1 MEQVEVFTY
10 LGTEIDRNLS
20 FTQQV
25 NSVYKKAQQ
34 RLSLL
39 RRLKGFNVR
48 QDILTAVYQSL
59 VESVISFNIVSW
71 FNFLSAVNEGKL
83 SRVIKQASKMIGY
96 PQTQLLDLYNCA
108 VQRKAA
114 FIVTDPSHPLH
125 SFFQL
130 LPPGHYFTTPFARR
144 KAYSNYFIPT
154 AISILNKAKQFCQE
168 FVS

>member
-1 MEQVEVFTY
+1 
-10 LGTEIDRNLS
+10 
-20 FTQQV
+20 
-25 NSVYKKAQQ
+25 
-34 RLSLL
+34 
-39 RRLKGFNVR
+39 
-48 QDILTAVYQSL
+48 
-59 VESVISFNIVSW
+59 
-71 FNFLSAVNEGKL
+71 
-83 SRVIKQASKMIGY
+83 MIGY

-114 FIVTDPSHPLH
+114 FIVTDPSYPLH

-130 LPPGHYFTTPFARR
+130 LPPGHYFTTLFARR